1 MSDAPT
7 EIISSGKG
15 PPQPKSAYRQPWFVG
30 LVVLLV
36 LLVIGAGVG
45 IKTMNDDQNA
55 KLAAVQLQQKRDKAA
70 ADAAARKVR
79 QAASVAKAK
88 AAAVAAAAK
97 AKKQASDLAKIKADA
112 AQAKKDAAE
121 AQRRA
126 AQKPTTVYVQ
136 PAPAPAPDPVY
147 VPYSDSSYG
156 TFSLT
161 SSAYPGPIHSYVEP
175 SDTSAFVSEIPAT
188 SSVSVVCSVHG
199 QNLLGHDLWDWD
211 GSGYI
216 WDHMVDMGGGSPPL
230 CQGD

>member
-7 EIISSGKG
+7 EIIPSGKG
-15 PPQPKSAYRQPWFVG
+15 PPQPKSAYKQPWFIG

-45 IKTMNDDQNA
+45 VKTMNDNQNA
-55 KLAAVQLQQKRDKAA
+55 KLAAVQFQQKRDKAA
-70 ADAAARKVR
+70 ADAAARKVN
-79 QAASVAKAK
+79 QAAATAKAK
-88 AAAVAAAAK
+88 AAAAAAAAK
-97 AKKQASDLAKIKADA
+97 AKKQAAELAKIKADA
-112 AQAKKDAAE
+112 AQAKKDAAD

-126 AQKPTTVYVQ
+126 EQKPTTVYVQ
-136 PAPAPAPDPVY
+136 PAPAQVY
-147 VPYSDSSYG
+147 VPYSDPSYG

-175 SDTSAFVSEIPAT
+175 SDTSAFVAEIPAT

-199 QNLLGHDLWDWD
+199 QNLQGHDLWDWD

-216 WDHMVDMGGGSPPL
+216 WDHMVDMGGASPPL

>member
-30 LVVLLV
+30 LAVLLV

-79 QAASVAKAK
+79 QAASAAKAK

-136 PAPAPAPDPVY
+136 PAPAPAPVY
-147 VPYSDSSYG
+147 VPYSDPSYG

-175 SDTSAFVSEIPAT
+175 SDTSAFVAEIPAT

-199 QNLLGHDLWDWD
+199 QNLQGHDLWDWD

-216 WDHMVDMGGGSPPL
+216 WDHMVDMGGASPPL

>member
-7 EIISSGKG
+7 EIIPSGKG
-15 PPQPKSAYRQPWFVG
+15 PPQSKSAYKQPWFVG

-45 IKTMNDDQNA
+45 YQTMNDSQNA
-55 KLAAVQLQQKRDKAA
+55 RLAEIQLQQKRDKSA
-70 ADAAARKVR
+70 ADAAALKVK
-79 QAASVAKAK
+79 QAAAAAKAK
-88 AAAVAAAAK
+88 AAAAAAK
-97 AKKQASDLAKIKADA
+97 AKEKKQAAALAQAQKDAVQAKQDAADA
-112 AQAKKDAAE
+112 K
-121 AQRRA
+121 RRA

-136 PAPAPAPDPVY
+136 PQAPAPAPVY
-147 VPYSDSSYG
+147 VPYSDPSYG

-175 SDTSAFVSEIPAT
+175 SDTSAFVAEIPAT